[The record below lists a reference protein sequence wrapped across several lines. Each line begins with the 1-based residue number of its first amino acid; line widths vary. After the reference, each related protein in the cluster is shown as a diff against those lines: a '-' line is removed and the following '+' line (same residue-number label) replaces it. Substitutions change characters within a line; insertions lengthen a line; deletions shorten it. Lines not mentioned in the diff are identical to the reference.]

1 MSVTQ
6 SLLNRSEFN
15 KKATDQVAEAEGFVK
30 AALDA
35 LSAHIAILDDT
46 GRIVHV
52 NRAWKRFGEEN
63 GSTDPNHSIGTNY
76 YDVCMKAAAYTEDAA
91 LVAKGIRSVKLR
103 ETEEFHMEYPCH
115 SPSQRRWYVVRVSRF
130 SWYGVTRL
138 IVAHQNV
145 TDVKRVQIELEDSKR
160 WLEAVLNSLVDGVI
174 TFDERGNLRSLNP
187 AGSYIFGYE
196 PADIIGRNVRLLLPT
211 LNPDSGDA
219 TLGAFIENIGG
230 LGDEVE
236 GQRRDGTIFP
246 MYFAVSQVI
255 MDGQRLF
262 TAIVQDFTERKFLE
276 SQLWDK
282 ERLNL
287 ALEKERELRDLKN
300 RFISMM
306 SHDLRTPLATIQLAN
321 SMLQQ
326 YGDRSTE
333 EEKQESYET
342 INQQV
347 EYLNEMIADVLTIS
361 RTDFTGTE
369 LELEIVDLETYC
381 RDILEGLQMV
391 YRSQRH
397 LIFNGTDRR
406 VEVRMDRKLMRRAV
420 TNLLTNAIKYSP
432 DNKPVM
438 LEVTCGDGTAVIRV
452 KDQGIGIPEEDQK
465 RLFEPFHRAAN
476 VGKIQGTGLGLAIA
490 KQAVDLHGGEI
501 YVESKIGAGTTFVVK
516 LRAEK
521 C

>member
-1 MSVTQ
+1 MTQ
-6 SLLNRSEFN
+6 SLLHRGETNTTIN
-15 KKATDQVAEAEGFVK
+15 DHLAEAEGFVK
-30 AALDA
+30 TALDA
-35 LSAHIAILDDT
+35 MSAHIAILDES
-46 GRIVHV
+46 GEIVHV
-52 NRAWKRFGEEN
+52 NRAWRRFGEEN
-63 GSTDPNHSIGTNY
+63 GFSDPNYGIGTNY
-76 YDVCMKAAAYTEDAA
+76 YDVCMRAAAYAEDAR
-91 LVAKGIRSVKLR
+91 LVSQGIRSVRLR
-103 ETEEFHMEYPCH
+103 ETEEFHLEYPCH
-115 SPSQRRWYVVRVSRF
+115 SPTQKRWYVVRISRF
-130 SWYGVTRL
+130 SWYGITRL

-145 TDVKRVQIELEDSKR
+145 SEVKRVQIELEDSKR

-174 TFDERGNLRSLNP
+174 TFDSNGIIRSLNP
-187 AGSYIFGYE
+187 AGTYIFGYE
-196 PADIIGRNVRLLLPT
+196 TGEIIGCDVRRLLPT
-211 LNPDSGDA
+211 LDPNANRSA
-219 TLGAFIENIGG
+219 LVEFIESIGG

-236 GQRRDGTIFP
+236 GRRKDGSIFP

-255 MDGQRLF
+255 MEGQRLF

-306 SHDLRTPLATIQLAN
+306 SHDLRTPLASIRLAN

-369 LELEIVDLETYC
+369 LELEIFDLETYC
-381 RDILEGLQMV
+381 RDILEELELV
-391 YRSQRH
+391 YRNQRQ
-397 LIFNGTDRR
+397 LIFNGTERR
-406 VEVRMDRKLMRRAV
+406 IEVRLDRKLMRRAI

-432 DNKPVM
+432 EGKPVM
-438 LEVTCGDGTAVIRV
+438 LEVTCGDGSAFIRV
-452 KDQGIGIPEEDQK
+452 RDQGIGIPEEDQK
-465 RLFEPFHRAAN
+465 HLFEPFHRASN

-501 YVESKIGAGTTFVVK
+501 SVESRAGVGTTFVIR
-516 LRAEK
+516 LPAPK